1 MVIRCSGRR
10 GRRGCFIILRHSDLM
25 MIVSDLKAV
34 VHLMSFWVLTVIVLL
49 LNLQRNK
56 MIKAGDGGDVLCV
69 WCL

>member
-1 MVIRCSGRR
+1 
-10 GRRGCFIILRHSDLM
+10 M

-34 VHLMSFWVLTVIVLL
+34 VHSMSFWVLTVIVLL

-69 WCL
+69 CGVCNLFRDIAISCSTR